1 MNLLKRWLFLY
12 LGFACYG
19 IAIAMMVRA
28 DLGLG
33 PWDSFHQGIARQL
46 GIKIGTASMIVGAVV
61 MLGWL
66 PLKQKPG
73 VGTVLNV
80 LSIGPMINIALD
92 YIHTPHHIV
101 ARWAMMLGGVVILS
115 IGSALY
121 LPTKLGAGPRDGLM
135 LGLHQ
140 KFGLSIRVARTIVE
154 VSVLLAGYF
163 LGGTVGYGTLA
174 FAGLIGPLVHFML
187 DFEKRIGLV
196 GSGRKSD
203 AGSR

>member
-1 MNLLKRWLFLY
+1 MRSFKRWIFLF

-19 IAIAMMVRA
+19 LAIAMMVRA

-33 PWDSFHQGIARQL
+33 PWDAFHQGVALQTDV
-46 GIKIGTASMIVGAVV
+46 KIGTAAMIVGAAV
-61 MLGWL
+61 MLFWL

-73 VGTVLNV
+73 IGTVLNV
-80 LSIGPMINIALD
+80 LCIGPMTNVALD
-92 YIHTPHHIV
+92 YVPTPHDV
-101 ARWAMMLGGVVILS
+101 VTQWALMLGGVLVIS

-154 VSVLLAGYF
+154 VAVLAIGWW
-163 LGGTVGYGTLA
+163 LGGTVGLGTIA
-174 FAGLIGPLVHFML
+174 FAALIGPLVHWML
-187 DFEKRIGLV
+187 DLEKKLGLV
-196 GSGRKSD
+196 G
-203 AGSR
+203 

>member
-1 MNLLKRWLFLY
+1 VNLIKRWIFLF

-19 IAIAMMVRA
+19 LAIAMMVRA

-33 PWDSFHQGIARQL
+33 PWDAFHQGIAKQL
-46 GIKIGTASMIVGAVV
+46 GMKIGTAAMIVGAVV

-80 LSIGPMINIALD
+80 LCIGPMTNVALD
-92 YIHTPHHIV
+92 YVHTPESFV
-101 ARWAMMLGGVVILS
+101 GRWALMLGGILVIS
-115 IGSALY
+115 VGSALY

-140 KFGLSIRVARTIVE
+140 KFGLSIRVARTLVE
-154 VSVLLAGYF
+154 ISVLTAGF
-163 LGGTVGYGTLA
+163 LLGGTVGYGTLA
-174 FAGLIGPLVHFML
+174 FACLIGPLVHFML
-187 DFEKRIGLV
+187 DFEKKHGLV
-196 GSGRKSD
+196 G
-203 AGSR
+203 

>member
-1 MNLLKRWLFLY
+1 MNLIKCWIFLL

-19 IAIAMMVRA
+19 LAIAMMVRA

-33 PWDSFHQGIARQL
+33 PWDAFHQGVAKQL
-46 GIKIGTASMIVGAVV
+46 GMKIGTAAMIVGAVV

-73 VGTVLNV
+73 IGTVLNV
-80 LSIGPMINIALD
+80 LCIGPMTNVALD
-92 YIHTPHHIV
+92 YVHTPDNIV
-101 ARWAMMLGGVVILS
+101 GRWALMLGGILTIS

-135 LGLHQ
+135 LGLHK

-154 VSVLLAGYF
+154 VSVLAAGF
-163 LGGTVGYGTLA
+163 LLGGKVGYGTIA
-174 FAGLIGPLVHFML
+174 FACLIGPLVHFML
-187 DFEKRIGLV
+187 DFEKKHGLV
-196 GSGRKSD
+196 G
-203 AGSR
+203 

>member
-1 MNLLKRWLFLY
+1 VNLLKRWMFLF

-19 IAIAMMVRA
+19 LAIAMMVRA

-46 GIKIGTASMIVGAVV
+46 GIEIGTASMIVGAVV

-73 VGTVLNV
+73 IGTVLNV
-80 LSIGPMINIALD
+80 LCIGPMTNIALNFV
-92 YIHTPHHIV
+92 HTPESVV
-101 ARWAMMLGGVVILS
+101 ARWALMLGGIVLIS

-121 LPTKLGAGPRDGLM
+121 LPTRLGAGPRDGLM
-135 LGLHQ
+135 LGLRK

-154 VSVLLAGYF
+154 VSVVIAGYF
-163 LGGTVGYGTLA
+163 LGGTIGFGTIA
-174 FAGLIGPLVHFML
+174 FACLIGPLVHFML
-187 DFEKRIGLV
+187 DFEKKIGLV
-196 GSGRKSD
+196 G
-203 AGSR
+203 